1 MKRIGS
7 QSDLSHT
14 GKRACAGNRDSFP
27 IYSDGTVEVIV
38 SEDPAH
44 YYRLHKAPLE
54 GSSVWFTESLSQ
66 PFVEAGQILDSEQVR
81 YRYILCAGKEGDEP
95 LLTRVSLVD
104 PPNAELIKLEE
115 AFTTTPVLTTS
126 PPVEGL
132 TSSELTTVT
141 PGTVGT
147 INRSASECSVIIIGS
162 REIAAPD
169 VGRHNTIEIEAEI
182 KARAERIQKRRLEAY
197 NNLFLALYNHEPQI
211 ATTSIRIALGQCEF
225 LVRLAELYGCLGVV
239 RAHICASLHQYRDD
253 LFKAIAKDPPRWLL
267 ISIPI
272 RSGPIF
278 AEAAIHCIGCWP
290 QWPWKTSWDFIPSRA
305 IALIKA
311 KAFELFHLRANTE
324 RNLFLNT
331 ISLEARSARLGEGG
345 SHHFDTWMVVAV
357 FRDWLARVIRERRE
371 AGKEHL
377 PTYYREM
384 KKAGDAYL
392 PLHTVEAMLFKFSG
406 ADFGWW
412 NWLAEDLRLVKKFA
426 EDEVAAITQNN
437 LTLKVEGTKIS
448 YLTCS
453 KILESEYP
461 WVEMEDPRV
470 ERE

>member
-7 QSDLSHT
+7 QIDLPYT

-27 IYSDGTVEVIV
+27 IYSKGTVEVIL

-44 YYRLHKAPLE
+44 YYRLHKGLLE
-54 GSSVWFTESLSQ
+54 RSSVWFTESLSQ
-66 PFVEAGQILDSEQVR
+66 PFVEAGQILYSERVR
-81 YRYILCAGKEGDEP
+81 YRYILCAGKESDEP

-104 PPNAELIKLEE
+104 PPIAELIKLEE
-115 AFTTTPVLTTS
+115 AFTTTPVLTPS

-132 TSSELTTVT
+132 TSSKLTTVT

-147 INRSASECSVIIIGS
+147 TKRPDSECSVIIIES
-162 REIAAPD
+162 VEIASRDIVRRNA
-169 VGRHNTIEIEAEI
+169 IEIEAEI
-182 KARAERIQKRRLEAY
+182 KARAERAQQCRLEAY

-211 ATTSIRIALGQCEF
+211 ATTSVRIALGQCEV
-225 LVRLAELYGCLGVV
+225 LVRLAEIYGCLGVV
-239 RAHICASLHQYRDD
+239 RAHICAILHQYRDH

-272 RSGPIF
+272 QSGPIF

-290 QWPWKTSWDFIPSRA
+290 QWPWKTSWGFIPSRA
-305 IALIKA
+305 LALIKS
-311 KAFELFHLRANTE
+311 KAFELFRLRADTE

-331 ISLEARSARLGEGG
+331 IRLDARSARLTEDDN
-345 SHHFDTWMVVAV
+345 HQFDTWMVVAV
-357 FRDWLARVIRERRE
+357 FRDWLAGVIQECRE
-371 AGKEHL
+371 ADEEHL

-392 PLHTVEAMLFKFSG
+392 PLHTVESMLFNFSG
-406 ADFGWW
+406 PGFGRWDC
-412 NWLAEDLRLVKKFA
+412 LAEDLRLVKKFA
-426 EDEVAAITQNN
+426 EDEVEVITQNN

-453 KILESEYP
+453 KILEGEYP
-461 WVEMEDPRV
+461 WVETEDPGV
-470 ERE
+470 EIE